1 MATNAQSI
9 QFLLSQVRRAA
20 GSLEDG
26 TVTAYAAGTSNLK
39 TIWLDRGKQTVAANP
54 YTLDANGTAQLF
66 GDGLYRFVI
75 KSDSGVTVYDRDY
88 ISIRD
93 AASLAYD
100 AADYASLAAAV
111 SAIGSTNATLQ
122 FGTDQT
128 VTGNLT
134 IPANI
139 ELVPTN
145 GAKINHTTYTISY
158 AGSSSRWPSTQIF
171 NGTGAV
177 SGIDVVRPEYFGAKA
192 NNSTD
197 CWAAFLAVARSI
209 TASGGGTVK
218 LSKGTYKVN
227 QYKIQTAYQFD
238 DDPAII
244 NNDCFYR
251 DCDGVHVI
259 GYGAKIDLK
268 GDVYLTPDYAGYKPD
283 NRMAQVFTFQ
293 NCNRV
298 RIEGLEIDGNAD
310 QLTRDPAATGETS
323 GPLIGFQACRDSVIT
338 HCKLHHGWV
347 EGVMVYKYEGPNPAT
362 PLDPKLTCRNVTIEH
377 CEIYANGRNNVGGI
391 EFRGLTIRNCR
402 IYEGGRTGDPAD
414 VSWYSPG
421 SNIDIEPDLIA
432 PAIEETSGMT
442 LIENCS
448 LKNSR
453 QTNITTAIRN
463 THLILRNCD
472 IDNPGGNQQPVVVS
486 TQYGV
491 IEDCK
496 LDMGTGRIDL
506 AITGSQP
513 GMNSVT
519 VNRNEIRATNGEGL
533 FIVGQLDGPN
543 YMSDFD
549 HARILSAMVSNNRF
563 FNDSTEPMTK
573 YFPVV
578 SSGSSAVQITFRDN
592 YIFIPA
598 AAFDP
603 ANSPGEQTISN
614 GMTANLCENN
624 VWETDLDS
632 TTDYFQVYYQPL
644 SGASPRYNGV
654 VRNER
659 FFAPG
664 ADPKTRGIRPAD
676 DTTWNTDYAF
686 GIGDSVRHLT
696 KSTTIKTL
704 TYGTTV
710 DTNAAL
716 GSIFLIPITNG
727 TAVTIANPTNP
738 VTGQEI
744 AYRLENTSGGAV
756 GAVTWGSAFK
766 TSATTGTP
774 ATGFTREIGF
784 VFDGTYWRQRYTTGD
799 VAN

>member
-1 MATNAQSI
+1 MAINAQSI

-128 VTGNLT
+128 VTSNLT

-158 AGSSSRWPSTQIF
+158 AGSNSRWPSTQIF

-197 CWAAFLAVARSI
+197 CWAAFQATARSI

-227 QYKIQTAYQFD
+227 QYKTQTAFQFD

-268 GDVYLTPDYAGYKPD
+268 GDVYLTPDYSTYPD
-283 NRMAQVFTFQ
+283 KKMAQVFRFQ
-293 NCNRV
+293 NCKNVRV
-298 RIEGLEIDGNAD
+298 EGIEIDGNAD
-310 QLTRDPAATGETS
+310 QLTRDAGATGESS
-323 GPLIGFQACRDSVIT
+323 GPLIGFEGCTDSIIT
-338 HCKLHHGWV
+338 NCKLHHGWV
-347 EGVMVYKYEGPNPAT
+347 EGAMFYKYSGPNPGT
-362 PLDPKLTCRNVTIEH
+362 PISPKLVNRNITIEH
-377 CEIYANGRNNVGGI
+377 SEVYANGRNNIGGI

-402 IYEGGRTGDPAD
+402 IYEGGRTGDGAD
-414 VSWYSPG
+414 VAWYSPG
-421 SNIDIEPDLIA
+421 ANIDIEPDAIY
-432 PAIEETSGMT
+432 PAVDLTPGMT

-453 QTNITTAIRN
+453 QTNVTAAVRN
-463 THLILRNCD
+463 THVIMRNCEV
-472 IDNPGGNQQPVVVS
+472 DNPGGNQQPVVMSV
-486 TQYGV
+486 QYGV
-491 IEDCK
+491 IEDCL
-496 LDMGTGRIDL
+496 LDLGTGRVDA

-513 GMNSVT
+513 GKNIFYF
-519 VNRNEIRATNGEGL
+519 NRNEVHATNGEGL
-533 FIVGQLDGPN
+533 FIAGQLDGPN
-543 YMSDFD
+543 TMTPYD
-549 HARILSAMVSNNRF
+549 HPRIAYAMVTGNHF
-563 FNDSTEPMTK
+563 INDSITPLTK
-573 YFPVV
+573 YFP
-578 SSGSSAVQITFRDN
+578 SISNGSSAVNITFRDN
-592 YIFIPA
+592 YVYIPSTA
-598 AAFDP
+598 YQ
-603 ANSPGEQTISN
+603 SPGSGQHIIT
-614 GMTANLCENN
+614 TLAVNLAENN
-624 VWETDLDS
+624 IWETDLDS
-632 TTDYFQVYYQPL
+632 TGDFFAVYYQPL
-644 SGASPRYNGV
+644 SGAAPKYNGI

-664 ADPKTRGIRPAD
+664 FVVTTRGFRPAD
-676 DTTWNTDYAF
+676 DSTWNTDYAF
-686 GIGDSVRHLT
+686 GMGDSVRHLT

-704 TYGTTV
+704 TYAATV
-710 DTNAAL
+710 STNAAE
-716 GSIFLIPITNG
+716 GSIFIVPITNG
-727 TAVTIANPTNP
+727 TAFTMDAPTNA
-738 VTGQEI
+738 VKGQEI
-744 AYRLENTSGGAV
+744 SYWFKNTSGGAT
-756 GAVTWGSAFK
+756 GAITWDSAFK
-766 TSATTGTP
+766 TAAAPGTP
-774 ATGFTREIGF
+774 TNGYTLEITF
-784 VFDGTYWRQRYTTGD
+784 VFDGQYWRMRSQGSQ